1 MQRDQPIK
9 IWGWA
14 EPKEK
19 ITLVFNKKTFKTTTS
34 DNGKWE
40 LKLPAQSAG
49 TGFEM
54 ILKGKNEISIK
65 KYSIWRRLALQR
77 SKQYGNAHGKS
88 KRKIS

>member
-1 MQRDQPIK
+1 MVIQRDQPIK

-65 KYSIWRRLALQR
+65 NIAFGDVWLCSGQSNMVTPMERVK
-77 SKQYGNAHGKS
+77 
-88 KRKIS
+88 